1 MAYQTK
7 NKKVQEELMQR
18 AEALQKLIKKAEA
31 GTQLSNEDIRLVV
44 SIKAEQ
50 VLGMTEEERLR
61 SKFQIISLR
70 ISEI

>member
-1 MAYQTK
+1 
-7 NKKVQEELMQR
+7 MQR

-61 SKFQIISLR
+61 SKYQIISLR